1 MVNRS
6 HTHVVTAQWR
16 RDRSASRE
24 LGNMIS
30 EAFHKHKKTET
41 NKRTAEAK
49 RARKKSSTAAEASEW
64 GLVTSVNGNDFFKTK
79 K

>member
-1 MVNRS
+1 
-6 HTHVVTAQWR
+6 
-16 RDRSASRE
+16 
-24 LGNMIS
+24 MIS